1 MALSMDEQRILDQ
14 IERGLAS
21 ADPALATRM
30 ASFGANRGISALRMR
45 RLRLVASVMTL
56 LVVAS
61 VSLVV
66 YALVP
71 FRAVTDRH
79 AGGKAS
85 SPAHPVMTAP
95 SHPGHSSPQASAG
108 QAGQCGAG
116 QCGTGQ
122 CRARQRHPGPRDL
135 SRRGLGGQ
143 PGSQHPRGR
152 LGQPGLRAAA
162 AAPHARPVG
171 RAPRRSVLAPERQYS
186 RQNCSRYCSRPSR
199 FFLACW
205 NSSLSGSTPRSNMSS
220 YSRWTSRR
228 LRA

>member
-30 ASFGANRGISALRMR
+30 SSFGAPGRITTLRMR
-45 RLRLVASVMTL
+45 RIRLVASLMTL

-71 FRAVTDRH
+71 FRTATDRH

-95 SHPGHSSPQASAG
+95 SRADHSSPQASAA
-108 QAGQCGAG
+108 QASAAQASAAPASASPALGASAAASSAAS
-116 QCGTGQ
+116 QASGTDAGTS
-122 CRARQRHPGPRDL
+122 ASP
-135 SRRGLGGQ
+135 
-143 PGSQHPRGR
+143 
-152 LGQPGLRAAA
+152 A
-162 AAPHARPVG
+162 AAPQQSHRT
-171 RAPRRSVLAPERQYS
+171 RTQ
-186 RQNCSRYCSRPSR
+186 
-199 FFLACW
+199 
-205 NSSLSGSTPRSNMSS
+205 
-220 YSRWTSRR
+220 
-228 LRA
+228 

>member
-30 ASFGANRGISALRMR
+30 ASFGASRRITALRMR
-45 RLRLVASVMTL
+45 RLRLVASLMTL

-71 FRAVTDRH
+71 FRSVTDRH
-79 AGGKAS
+79 AGSKAS

-108 QAGQCGAG
+108 KASASQASAAPASAAPASASPGLGTSAAASSAVSQAPSTHAGASASPASA
-116 QCGTGQ
+116 QQ
-122 CRARQRHPGPRDL
+122 HPGR
-135 SRRGLGGQ
+135 
-143 PGSQHPRGR
+143 
-152 LGQPGLRAAA
+152 
-162 AAPHARPVG
+162 
-171 RAPRRSVLAPERQYS
+171 
-186 RQNCSRYCSRPSR
+186 
-199 FFLACW
+199 
-205 NSSLSGSTPRSNMSS
+205 TP
-220 YSRWTSRR
+220 
-228 LRA
+228 AQ

>member
-21 ADPALATRM
+21 ADPALAKRM
-30 ASFGANRGISALRMR
+30 ASFGGNRGISALRMR

-71 FRAVTDRH
+71 FRTVTDRH

-108 QAGQCGAG
+108 QASTGQGSAG
-116 QCGTGQ
+116 QASGAPASAAPASATPALGT
-122 CRARQRHPGPRDL
+122 
-135 SRRGLGGQ
+135 S
-143 PGSQHPRGR
+143 
-152 LGQPGLRAAA
+152 AAA
-162 AAPHARPVG
+162 GSAASQAPST
-171 RAPRRSVLAPERQYS
+171 RAGTSASPASVQQQPRRTPAP
-186 RQNCSRYCSRPSR
+186 
-199 FFLACW
+199 
-205 NSSLSGSTPRSNMSS
+205 
-220 YSRWTSRR
+220 
-228 LRA
+228 

>member
-30 ASFGANRGISALRMR
+30 ASFGASRRITALRMR
-45 RLRLVASVMTL
+45 RLRLVASLMTL

-71 FRAVTDRH
+71 FRTVADRH

-95 SHPGHSSPQASAG
+95 SHPGHASPQAS
-108 QAGQCGAG
+108 
-116 QCGTGQ
+116 
-122 CRARQRHPGPRDL
+122 
-135 SRRGLGGQ
+135 
-143 PGSQHPRGR
+143 GSQASAAPASAAPASASPA
-152 LGQPGLRAAA
+152 LGTSAAA
-162 AAPHARPVG
+162 SSAASQAPSTHAGASASPASAQQR
-171 RAPRRSVLAPERQYS
+171 PRR
-186 RQNCSRYCSRPSR
+186 
-199 FFLACW
+199 
-205 NSSLSGSTPRSNMSS
+205 TP
-220 YSRWTSRR
+220 
-228 LRA
+228 AQ

>member
-30 ASFGANRGISALRMR
+30 ASFGAPRRITALRMR
-45 RLRLVASVMTL
+45 RLRLVASLMTL

-71 FRAVTDRH
+71 FRSVTDRH

-108 QAGQCGAG
+108 QASAG
-116 QCGTGQ
+116 QASAGQ
-122 CRARQRHPGPRDL
+122 ASAAPASASP
-135 SRRGLGGQ
+135 GLGTAANSAA
-143 PGSQHPRGR
+143 SQ
-152 LGQPGLRAAA
+152 
-162 AAPHARPVG
+162 APSTHAGASASP
-171 RAPRRSVLAPERQYS
+171 ATAQQPRR
-186 RQNCSRYCSRPSR
+186 
-199 FFLACW
+199 
-205 NSSLSGSTPRSNMSS
+205 TP
-220 YSRWTSRR
+220 
-228 LRA
+228 AQ

>member
-30 ASFGANRGISALRMR
+30 SSFGAPGRITTLRMR
-45 RLRLVASVMTL
+45 RIRLVASLMTL

-71 FRAVTDRH
+71 FRTATDRH

-95 SHPGHSSPQASAG
+95 SHADHSSPPASAAQASAAPASASPALG
-108 QAGQCGAG
+108 ASAAASSAASQASGTDAG
-116 QCGTGQ
+116 T
-122 CRARQRHPGPRDL
+122 
-135 SRRGLGGQ
+135 S
-143 PGSQHPRGR
+143 GSP
-152 LGQPGLRAAA
+152 A
-162 AAPHARPVG
+162 AAPQQSHRT
-171 RAPRRSVLAPERQYS
+171 RSQ
-186 RQNCSRYCSRPSR
+186 
-199 FFLACW
+199 
-205 NSSLSGSTPRSNMSS
+205 
-220 YSRWTSRR
+220 
-228 LRA
+228 

>member
-30 ASFGANRGISALRMR
+30 ASFGANRGITALRMR

-71 FRAVTDRH
+71 FRAGTDRH
-79 AGGKAS
+79 AGSKAS

-95 SHPGHSSPQASAG
+95 SHPGHSSPQASTGPGSTG
-108 QAGQCGAG
+108 QASAPPASAAPASASPAL
-116 QCGTGQ
+116 GT
-122 CRARQRHPGPRDL
+122 
-135 SRRGLGGQ
+135 S
-143 PGSQHPRGR
+143 
-152 LGQPGLRAAA
+152 AAA
-162 AAPHARPVG
+162 NSAASQAPSTHAGVSASPDSVQQQQ
-171 RAPRRSVLAPERQYS
+171 PRR
-186 RQNCSRYCSRPSR
+186 
-199 FFLACW
+199 
-205 NSSLSGSTPRSNMSS
+205 TP
-220 YSRWTSRR
+220 
-228 LRA
+228 AQ

>member
-30 ASFGANRGISALRMR
+30 ASFGAPRRITALRTR
-45 RLRLVASVMTL
+45 RLRLVASLMTL

-71 FRAVTDRH
+71 FRSVTDRH

-95 SHPGHSSPQASAG
+95 SHPGHSSAKASAG
-108 QAGQCGAG
+108 QAG
-116 QCGTGQ
+116 
-122 CRARQRHPGPRDL
+122 
-135 SRRGLGGQ
+135 
-143 PGSQHPRGR
+143 
-152 LGQPGLRAAA
+152 
-162 AAPHARPVG
+162 AAPANAAPASASPALGTSASASSAASQAPGTHAGASASP
-171 RAPRRSVLAPERQYS
+171 ASAQQPRR
-186 RQNCSRYCSRPSR
+186 
-199 FFLACW
+199 
-205 NSSLSGSTPRSNMSS
+205 TP
-220 YSRWTSRR
+220 
-228 LRA
+228 AQ

>member
-30 ASFGANRGISALRMR
+30 SSFGANRGISALRMR

-71 FRAVTDRH
+71 FRSVTDRH

-108 QAGQCGAG
+108 QASAGEGSAG
-116 QCGTGQ
+116 QASGAPASAAPASATPALGT
-122 CRARQRHPGPRDL
+122 
-135 SRRGLGGQ
+135 S
-143 PGSQHPRGR
+143 
-152 LGQPGLRAAA
+152 AAA
-162 AAPHARPVG
+162 NSAASQAPST
-171 RAPRRSVLAPERQYS
+171 RAGTSASPASVQQQPRR
-186 RQNCSRYCSRPSR
+186 
-199 FFLACW
+199 
-205 NSSLSGSTPRSNMSS
+205 TP
-220 YSRWTSRR
+220 
-228 LRA
+228 AQ

>member
-30 ASFGANRGISALRMR
+30 ASFGAPRRITALRMR
-45 RLRLVASVMTL
+45 RLRLVASLMTL

-71 FRAVTDRH
+71 FRTVTDRH
-79 AGGKAS
+79 AGSKAS

-108 QAGQCGAG
+108 KASAEKASAAPASAAPASASPGLGTSAAASSAAGQAPSTHAG
-116 QCGTGQ
+116 TSASPASAQQ
-122 CRARQRHPGPRDL
+122 
-135 SRRGLGGQ
+135 Q
-143 PGSQHPRGR
+143 PGR
-152 LGQPGLRAAA
+152 
-162 AAPHARPVG
+162 
-171 RAPRRSVLAPERQYS
+171 
-186 RQNCSRYCSRPSR
+186 
-199 FFLACW
+199 
-205 NSSLSGSTPRSNMSS
+205 TP
-220 YSRWTSRR
+220 
-228 LRA
+228 AQ